1 MKASIRQIID
11 LQVEIAGV
19 KTPQFTAVGLLNE
32 KLNIKT
38 KYWLQK
44 LFKKIKSEVEEY
56 NEAEKELFKSLGA
69 VEEEGQL
76 VIKNTLEDGSVNPAL
91 AELTEQRAKLLN
103 EVVDLGEFEFKIEDF
118 DFESES
124 NYYTFMSVAFDV

>member
-1 MKASIRQIID
+1 MKASIKQIID

-19 KTPQFTAVGLLNE
+19 KTPQFTVVGLLNE

-69 VEEEGQL
+69 VEEGGQL

-124 NYYTFMSVAFDV
+124 NYYTFMSVAFDI

>member
-1 MKASIRQIID
+1 MKATIKQVLD
-11 LQVEIAGV
+11 LQVEIAGM
-19 KTPQFTAVGLLNE
+19 KSEKFTVVGLLNE

-44 LFKKIKSEVEEY
+44 LFKKIKSEVEAY
-56 NEAEKELFKSLGA
+56 NEAEKTLFESLGA
-69 VEEEGQL
+69 VEENGL
-76 VIKNTLEDGSVNPAL
+76 LIVKNTLEDGSENPAIL
-91 AELTEQRAKLLN
+91 ELEEQRKKLLE

-124 NYYTFMSVAFDV
+124 NYYTFMSVAFDI